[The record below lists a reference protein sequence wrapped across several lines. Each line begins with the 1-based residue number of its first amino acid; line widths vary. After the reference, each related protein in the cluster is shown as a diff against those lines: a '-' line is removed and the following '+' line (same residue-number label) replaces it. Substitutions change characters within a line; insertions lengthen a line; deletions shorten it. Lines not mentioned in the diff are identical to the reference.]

1 MKCSLDFSVLNFIG
15 VFLAI
20 YTAAIEM
27 LSGKDAGRVSRKP
40 EIVADAA
47 YAIFCRDA
55 KTFTGNFAVDDDILK
70 EEGIT
75 NLDQYA
81 VDPCKGIRHTV
92 VCGAHFGIF

>member
-1 MKCSLDFSVLNFIG
+1 MFA
-15 VFLAI
+15 AI

-47 YAIFCRDA
+47 YAIFCRDSKA
-55 KTFTGNFAVDDDILK
+55 FTGNFTVDDEILK

-75 NLDQYA
+75 DLDQYA
-81 VDPCKGIRHTV
+81 VDPCKSLAVFVARMW
-92 VCGAHFGIF
+92 

>member
-1 MKCSLDFSVLNFIG
+1 
-15 VFLAI
+15 
-20 YTAAIEM
+20 M

-47 YAIFCRDA
+47 YAILCRDA

-75 NLDQYA
+75 NLDEYA
-81 VDPCKGIRHTV
+81 VDPCKGISHTA
-92 VCGAHFGIF
+92 VCGTNLVYFSGSGITGCTENKNI